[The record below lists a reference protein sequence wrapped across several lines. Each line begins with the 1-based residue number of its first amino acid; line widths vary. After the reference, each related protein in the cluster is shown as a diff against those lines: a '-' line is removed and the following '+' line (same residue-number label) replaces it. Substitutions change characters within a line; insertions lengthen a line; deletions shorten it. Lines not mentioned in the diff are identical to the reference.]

1 MTRYK
6 KYVREKGFKLEE
18 DYPAIPWP
26 IGNGHVTIQ
35 AVELVLTSKGIVVC
49 EHYDTISTYM
59 FIGRDGSATEI
70 FK

>member
-1 MTRYK
+1 MTRFK

-18 DYPAIPWP
+18 DYPVIPCP

-49 EHYDTISTYM
+49 EYYNVDSTYM
-59 FIGRDGSATEI
+59 FIGRDGSTTEI

>member
-6 KYVREKGFKLEE
+6 EYVREKGFKLEE

-26 IGNGHVTIQ
+26 IGNSHVTIQ

-59 FIGRDGSATEI
+59 FIGRDGSTTEI